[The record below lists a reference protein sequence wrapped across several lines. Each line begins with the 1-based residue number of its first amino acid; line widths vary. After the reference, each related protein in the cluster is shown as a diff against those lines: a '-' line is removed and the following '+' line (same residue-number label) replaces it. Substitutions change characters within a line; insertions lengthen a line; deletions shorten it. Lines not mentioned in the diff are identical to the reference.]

1 MCKMFD
7 FNSFLRAFLPS
18 EKGYFCGS
26 ASEETQLFNLN
37 QSKNRGGSIMSVYL
51 CVILNWIMATI
62 PLEGS
67 QENPPK

>member
-1 MCKMFD
+1 MFD

-51 CVILNWIMATI
+51 CVILN
-62 PLEGS
+62 
-67 QENPPK
+67 